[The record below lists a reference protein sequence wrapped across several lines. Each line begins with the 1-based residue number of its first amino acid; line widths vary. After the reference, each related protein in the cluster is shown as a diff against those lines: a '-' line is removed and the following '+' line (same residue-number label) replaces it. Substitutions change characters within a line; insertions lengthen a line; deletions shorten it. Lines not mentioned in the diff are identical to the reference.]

1 MGLRGQR
8 ENDSPN
14 WGEGTG
20 AGGKGRAGHHHN
32 KLVTM
37 IWSLSRARMTLIR
50 MKATENQP
58 LGRQIAVVPPNSTLS
73 SCRRSSTTSH
83 CQACLGI
90 RIRRQRTRLRHCSAL
105 PVPSLPEPRQGG
117 PGLTP
122 EPQTP
127 APPVHGDTANASAKE
142 GQREHR
148 KKSIWVFF
156 K

>member
-58 LGRQIAVVPPNSTLS
+58 LGRQIAVIPPNSTLS
-73 SCRRSSTTSH
+73 
-83 CQACLGI
+83 APAAAP
-90 RIRRQRTRLRHCSAL
+90 AL
-105 PVPSLPEPRQGG
+105 PRIAKRAWASVSGARDP
-117 PGLTP
+117 
-122 EPQTP
+122 PQTLLS
-127 APPVHGDTANASAKE
+127 SA
-142 GQREHR
+142 RA
-148 KKSIWVFF
+148 VPT
-156 K
+156 